1 MCVSALF
8 IHALTFPI
16 TVPSNS
22 NHTFGSS
29 VESGDLTWLIAN
41 QKSFLAGQSYHLN
54 IVFLVKAH
62 KTLSNI
68 GVSHLFVDII
78 PMQWYTDMLI
88 G

>member
-1 MCVSALF
+1 MSALF
-8 IHALTFPI
+8 IHALISPI
-16 TVPSNS
+16 TVPSNG
-22 NHTFGSS
+22 NHIFGSS
-29 VESGDLTWLIAN
+29 VESGDLTWLMAN
-41 QKSFLAGQSYHLN
+41 MKSFRAGHSYRLN

-88 G
+88 R